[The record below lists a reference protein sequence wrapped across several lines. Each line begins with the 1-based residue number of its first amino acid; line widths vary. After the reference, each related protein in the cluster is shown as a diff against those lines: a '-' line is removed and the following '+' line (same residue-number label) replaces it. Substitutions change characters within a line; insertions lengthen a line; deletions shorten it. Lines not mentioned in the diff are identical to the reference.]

1 MSVISFP
8 YSAGTRSRSRQ
19 PVVAPTR
26 SRSTTTRR
34 RADVTKRDSIWKRQP
49 ARIRATLVASAAL
62 LILVLVKI
70 DVTTH
75 QMNVSNVQSE
85 LVTAQSNY
93 AMMVA
98 KFSGASSPARVSAA
112 AGSLHLAAPSSVLQV
127 TTVSLNVPLALPHFN
142 KYVVPSVRS
151 LR

>member
-8 YSAGTRSRSRQ
+8 YSARSRSRSRQ
-19 PVVAPTR
+19 AVVAPTR
-26 SRSTTTRR
+26 SRSTTARR
-34 RADVTKRDSIWKRQP
+34 RADTTKRESVWKRQP
-49 ARIRATLVASAAL
+49 ATIRATLIFSAAL
-62 LILVLVKI
+62 LTLVLIKL

-98 KFSGASSPARVSAA
+98 KFSGASSPERVSSA
-112 AGSLHLAAPSSVLQV
+112 AGTLHLAMPSSVLQV
-127 TTVSLNVPLALPHFN
+127 TAVALNVPLALPHFD